1 MAYNWQQF
9 KNGLFGF
16 SYDYEDN
23 GLLDSLRNDIA
34 DNKIGNK
41 IVVIRYRRDD
51 TDYRPIRDYLYEGES
66 VSEDEEYSF
75 ENTADV
81 LEEMEAMTRIF

>member
-16 SYDYEDN
+16 SYDYEE
-23 GLLDSLRNDIA
+23 LLTKLREDVA
-34 DNKIGNK
+34 AGDVDDK
-41 IVVIRYRRDD
+41 IVVIRSRRDD
-51 TDYRPIRDYLYEGES
+51 TNYRPIQDYLHDGES

-75 ENTADV
+75 EKTDDV
-81 LEEMEAMTRIF
+81 LEEMEVMNRIF

>member
-16 SYDYEDN
+16 SYDYKD
-23 GLLDSLRNDIA
+23 LLDKLREDVA
-34 DNKIGNK
+34 TGDVGDK

-51 TDYRPIRDYLYEGES
+51 TDYRPIRDYLYEGEA
-66 VSEDEEYSF
+66 VREDEEYSF
-75 ENTADV
+75 EKTADV
-81 LEEMEAMTRIF
+81 LEEMEAMNRIF

>member
-16 SYDYEDN
+16 SYDYEE
-23 GLLDSLRNDIA
+23 LLTKLREDVA
-34 DNKIGNK
+34 AGDVDDK
-41 IVVIRYRRDD
+41 IVVIRSRRDD
-51 TDYRPIRDYLYEGES
+51 TNYRPIQDYLYDGES

-75 ENTADV
+75 EKTDDV
-81 LEEMEAMTRIF
+81 LEEMEAMNRIF

>member
-16 SYDYEDN
+16 SYDYEE
-23 GLLDSLRNDIA
+23 LLTKLREDVA
-34 DNKIGNK
+34 AGDVDDK
-41 IVVIRYRRDD
+41 IVVIRSRRDD
-51 TDYRPIRDYLYEGES
+51 TNYRPIQDYLHDGES

-75 ENTADV
+75 EKTDDV
-81 LEEMEAMTRIF
+81 LEEMEAMNRIF

>member
-16 SYDYEDN
+16 SYDYTE
-23 GLLDSLRNDIA
+23 LLAELKTDVATGDVG
-34 DNKIGNK
+34 DK

-51 TDYRPIRDYLYEGES
+51 TDYRPIRDYLHEGES

-75 ENTADV
+75 EKTDDV
-81 LEEMEAMTRIF
+81 LEEIEAMNRIF

>member
-16 SYDYEDN
+16 SYDYTE
-23 GLLDSLRNDIA
+23 LLAELKTDVATGDVG
-34 DNKIGNK
+34 DK
-41 IVVIRYRRDD
+41 IVVIRYHRDD
-51 TDYRPIRDYLYEGES
+51 TDYRQIRDYLYEGEA
-66 VSEDEEYSF
+66 VGEDEEYSF

-81 LEEMEAMTRIF
+81 LEEMEAMNSIF

>member
-16 SYDYEDN
+16 SYDYEE
-23 GLLDSLRNDIA
+23 LLTKLREDVA
-34 DNKIGNK
+34 AGDVDDK
-41 IVVIRYRRDD
+41 IVVIRSRRDD
-51 TDYRPIRDYLYEGES
+51 TNYRPIQDYLHDGES

-75 ENTADV
+75 EKTDDV
-81 LEEMEAMTRIF
+81 LEEMEEMNRIF

>member
-16 SYDYEDN
+16 SYDYTE
-23 GLLDSLRNDIA
+23 LLTELKSDVATGDVG
-34 DNKIGNK
+34 DK
-41 IVVIRYRRDD
+41 IVVIRYSRDD

>member
-16 SYDYEDN
+16 SYDYTE
-23 GLLDSLRNDIA
+23 LLTELKSDVATGDVG
-34 DNKIGNK
+34 DK
-41 IVVIRYRRDD
+41 IVVIRYSRDD
-51 TDYRPIRDYLYEGES
+51 TDYRPIRDYLYENES

>member
-16 SYDYEDN
+16 SYDYTE
-23 GLLDSLRNDIA
+23 LLAELKTDVATGDVG
-34 DNKIGNK
+34 DK
-41 IVVIRYRRDD
+41 IVVIRYHRDN
-51 TDYRPIRDYLYEGES
+51 TDYRPIRDYLYEGEA
-66 VSEDEEYSF
+66 VGEDEEYSF

-81 LEEMEAMTRIF
+81 LEGMEAMNSIF